1 MRFINYIVIHCSAG
15 FGLIPA
21 IERFWYNTLKWKNPG
36 YHIIIYEDGTIW
48 YVTKDGSYSR
58 DKSKWFPQ
66 LITNGVAG
74 FNTPSI
80 HISYI
85 GGVDKTNVNKALDT
99 RTPEQKESILYSINN
114 SLNYL
119 KEYQEIKNIKI
130 LGHRDFSPDKNK
142 NGIIEPWE
150 RIKECPSFNAI
161 DEYRWITIN
170 ANNQHDTQLPIK

>member
-21 IERFWYNTLKWKNPG
+21 IERFWYKTLGWKNPG
-36 YHIIIYEDGTIW
+36 YHIIIYEDGTTW
-48 YVTKDGSYSR
+48 YVTKDGSYSIIV
-58 DKSKWFPQ
+58 DDWYPQ
-66 LITNGVAG
+66 LITNGVKG
-74 FNTPSI
+74 YNSNSL

-99 RTPEQKESILYSINN
+99 RTPEQKESILKSINI
-114 SLNYL
+114 SLNY
-119 KEYQEIKNIKI
+119 IKAHQDISNIKI

-142 NGIIEPWE
+142 NGTIEPWE

-170 ANNQHDTQLPIK
+170 ADNQNKPQLPG